1 MLLRILV
8 GALYKGSTKVELHL
22 FNNCLQDNLSDGE
35 EGRML
40 HTIYVYLL
48 DTHGNSFH
56 TQFQCGRWLATRVP
70 YPSTSWRVTTTP
82 ALTWPSPTSPA
93 WASGESGSSTQTH
106 NRVWP
111 SAAWCVLRLASL
123 MQWRWA
129 VWMCQWQHCRT
140 ALSG

>member
-1 MLLRILV
+1 MDILT
-8 GALYKGSTKVELHL
+8 GLCQLYCTYILGQSKQQAIQKRY
-22 FNNCLQDNLSDGE
+22 NLSEIDVE
-35 EGRML
+35 SD
-40 HTIYVYLL
+40 HCFFF
-48 DTHGNSFH
+48 FH

-70 YPSTSWRVTTTP
+70 HPSTSWSVTTTP

-93 WASGESGSSTQTH
+93 WASGESGSSTRTH